1 MKSNIS
7 LLILLLAT
15 SLCWMAEVRAD
26 NVLRGDVDGDGNLT
40 TADARALANYLTGR
54 GAVNV
59 GTRTYVD
66 LGLPSGTLWA
76 TTNVGA
82 DNSWEAGDYYAWG
95 ETQEKSTYTWA
106 NYLWATPDTTITRY
120 AQSGSSLWLVD
131 DVANMQWGGLWR
143 VPTIA
148 QWQELVNY
156 CRWSWALVNG
166 QYGYRVTANGTGI
179 FLPSAGYWR
188 DGNLYEENLTG
199 FYWARDVFP
208 ADSLMAYGFYMDN
221 YDHFWG
227 YRYRYTGRSVRP
239 TLQMS
244 DLLRYDV
251 NGDGHVSLADLTTL
265 VNLLTN
271 NV

>member
-1 MKSNIS
+1 
-7 LLILLLAT
+7 
-15 SLCWMAEVRAD
+15 MAEVRGD
-26 NVLRGDVDGDGNLT
+26 NVIRGDVDEDGSLT
-40 TADARALANYLTGR
+40 AADARALAHYLTR
-54 GAVNV
+54 HDDTVVGAQ
-59 GTRTYVD
+59 TYVD

-76 TTNVGA
+76 TMNVGA
-82 DNSWEAGDYYAWG
+82 NNSWEAGDYFAWG
-95 ETQEKSTYTWA
+95 ETQEKSSYTWA
-106 NYLWATPDTTITRY
+106 NYLWATPDTTMTRY
-120 AQSGSSLWLVD
+120 TQSGGSLWLVD
-131 DVANMQWGGLWR
+131 DVANTQWGGLWR
-143 VPTIA
+143 VPTIS

-166 QYGYRVTANGTGI
+166 QYGYRITANGTGI

-188 DGNLYEENLTG
+188 DGNQYEENLTG
-199 FYWARDVFP
+199 FYWAREVFP

-227 YRYRYTGRSVRP
+227 YRYRYTGRTVRP

-251 NGDGHVSLADLTTL
+251 NDDGRISLADLTTL

-271 NV
+271 NE